1 MSKIYKSKREP
12 ALTLR
17 RAVKEAVVSLPGGF
31 VSAAANLGMKSPQDL
46 RNRLSE
52 SNKDTHHINL
62 HHLEE
67 IIDLTGDER
76 IAHSVVALFNG
87 VFLPMPKFA
96 DLPDDGALLD
106 DMLKVMESVGAY
118 GRELRAS
125 LADGEIK
132 PDEWQKL
139 SIKVQEIFTA
149 VHLVQARA
157 GFFRV
162 DD

>member
-1 MSKIYKSKREP
+1 MSKDYKPKREQ

-17 RAVKEAVVSLPGGF
+17 RAVKEAVSRLPGGF
-31 VSAAANLGMKSPQDL
+31 VTAASHLRLNNPQDL

-52 SNKDTHHINL
+52 STKETHHINL
-62 HHLEE
+62 HHFEE

-76 IAHSVVALFNG
+76 IAHSVAALFNG

-132 PDEWQKL
+132 PDEWQAL
-139 SIKVQEIFTA
+139 SIKMQEIFTA

-157 GFFRV
+157 GFFRA

>member
-1 MSKIYKSKREP
+1 MHNTHKST
-12 ALTLR
+12 LSLR
-17 RAVKEAVVSLPGGF
+17 RAVRDSVSALPGGYLT
-31 VSAAANLGMKSPQDL
+31 AAANLGMRAQHL
-46 RNRLSE
+46 RNCLSE
-52 SNKDTHHINL
+52 SCRDLHHINL
-62 HHLEE
+62 RHLEE

-76 IAHSVVALFNG
+76 IAHSVAALFNG
-87 VFLPMPKFA
+87 AFLPMPKFA

-132 PDEWQKL
+132 PDEWQAL
-139 SIKVQEIFTA
+139 SIKMQEIFTA

-157 GFFRV
+157 GFFRA
-162 DD
+162 DE